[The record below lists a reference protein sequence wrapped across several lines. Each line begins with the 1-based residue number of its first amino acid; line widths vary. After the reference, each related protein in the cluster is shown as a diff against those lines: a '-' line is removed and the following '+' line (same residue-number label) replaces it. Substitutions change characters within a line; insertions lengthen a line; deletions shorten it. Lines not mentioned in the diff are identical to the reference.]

1 VGEAG
6 PGLVEHSGGDSS
18 EAEPVLKT
26 KGEPAEM
33 VVVVVVVVGGGNMT
47 GLLPDQSQ
55 NFVQHNPNSF
65 GLYMSVTLKFS
76 VCM

>member
-1 VGEAG
+1 
-6 PGLVEHSGGDSS
+6 VEHSGGDSS

-55 NFVQHNPNSF
+55 NSVQHNPNSF

-76 VCM
+76 VCI